1 MNRHLVLVSA
11 LSAGLMTAAT
21 MAQTA
26 APAVPSAPK
35 PAAVAEAAPQAV
47 PAKIAL
53 IAFEQAVFATNEGQ
67 QSVKD
72 VQAKYAPKK
81 AEIESLSKEVE
92 SLKKELQAAP
102 ATMTDTERSTKVKAI
117 DAKEKDLNR
126 EAEDAQTAYN
136 SDLQK
141 AYGQVARKVSEA
153 AKKYASDNGFTM
165 LMDVSSQASNIM
177 WIGPNIDVTKAVVDA
192 YNTSNPVAAAA
203 PAAAPAAHTATHPA
217 THAAARTTK
226 K

>member
-1 MNRHLVLVSA
+1 MNRHLILVSA
-11 LSAGLMTAAT
+11 LGAGLMTAAM

-26 APAVPSAPK
+26 APAVPSAPQ
-35 PAAVAEAAPQAV
+35 PAAAEAAPQAV

-67 QSVKD
+67 HAVQD
-72 VQAKYAPKK
+72 VQKKYAPKK
-81 AEIESLSKEVE
+81 AEIDSLSKEVDT
-92 SLKKELQAAP
+92 LKKQLQAAP
-102 ATMTDTERSTKVKAI
+102 TTMTDEERSTKVKAI

-136 SDLQK
+136 ADLQQ
-141 AYGQVARKVSEA
+141 AYGKVAQKVSVT

-177 WIGPNIDVTKAVVDA
+177 WIGPNIDVTKAVVEA
-192 YNTSNPVAAAA
+192 YNASSPVAAAA
-203 PAAAPAAHTATHPA
+203 PAAPAAHTTHPA
-217 THAAARTTK
+217 STHSTTTK

>member
-1 MNRHLVLVSA
+1 MNRHLILVSA
-11 LSAGLMTAAT
+11 LGAGLMTAAT

-26 APAVPSAPK
+26 APAVPSAPE
-35 PAAVAEAAPQAV
+35 PAAAAQAAPQAV

-67 QSVKD
+67 HAVQD
-72 VQAKYAPKK
+72 VQKKYAPKK
-81 AEIESLSKEVE
+81 AEIDSLSKEVDT
-92 SLKKELQAAP
+92 LKKQLQAAP
-102 ATMTDTERSTKVKAI
+102 ATMTDEERSTKVKAI

-136 SDLQK
+136 ADLQQ
-141 AYGQVARKVSEA
+141 AYGKVAQKVSVT

-192 YNTSNPVAAAA
+192 YNASSPVAAAA
-203 PAAAPAAHTATHPA
+203 PAAPAAHTTHPA
-217 THAAARTTK
+217 AAHSTTTK

>member
-11 LSAGLMTAAT
+11 LGAGLMTAAM

-26 APAVPSAPK
+26 APAVPSAPQ
-35 PAAVAEAAPQAV
+35 PAAAAAAAPQAI

-53 IAFEQAVFATNEGQ
+53 IEFEQAVFLTNEGQ
-67 QSVKD
+67 QAVKSV
-72 VQAKYAPKK
+72 QTKYAPKK
-81 AEIESLSKEVE
+81 AEIESLSKEVDT
-92 SLKKELQAAP
+92 LKKELQAAP
-102 ATMTDTERSTKVKAI
+102 KTMTDEDRSTKVKAI

-136 SDLQK
+136 ADLQQ
-141 AYGQVARKVSEA
+141 AYGKVAQKVSVA
-153 AKKYASDNGFTM
+153 AKKYAADNGFTM

-192 YNTSNPVAAAA
+192 YNASNPAVAAT
-203 PAAAPAAHTATHPA
+203 PAAPAAHTAAHPA
-217 THAAARTTK
+217 AHSTTTRR
-226 K
+226 

>member
-1 MNRHLVLVSA
+1 MNRHLILVSA
-11 LSAGLMTAAT
+11 LGAGLMTAAM

-26 APAVPSAPK
+26 APAVPSAPQ
-35 PAAVAEAAPQAV
+35 PAAAEAAPQAV

-67 QSVKD
+67 HAVQD
-72 VQAKYAPKK
+72 VQKKYAPKK
-81 AEIESLSKEVE
+81 AEIDSLSKEVDT
-92 SLKKELQAAP
+92 LKKQLQAAP
-102 ATMTDTERSTKVKAI
+102 TTITDEERSTKVKAI

-136 SDLQK
+136 ADLQQ
-141 AYGQVARKVSEA
+141 AYGKVAQKVSVT

-177 WIGPNIDVTKAVVDA
+177 WIGPNIDVTKAVVEA
-192 YNTSNPVAAAA
+192 YNASSPVAAAA
-203 PAAAPAAHTATHPA
+203 PAAPAAHTTHPA
-217 THAAARTTK
+217 STHSTTTK

>member
-1 MNRHLVLVSA
+1 MNRHLILVSA
-11 LSAGLMTAAT
+11 LGAGLMTAAM

-26 APAVPSAPK
+26 APAVPSAPQ
-35 PAAVAEAAPQAV
+35 PAAAEAAPQAV

-67 QSVKD
+67 HAVQD
-72 VQAKYAPKK
+72 VQKKYAPKK
-81 AEIESLSKEVE
+81 AEIDSLSKEVDT
-92 SLKKELQAAP
+92 LKKQLQAAP
-102 ATMTDTERSTKVKAI
+102 TTMTDEERSTKVKAI

-136 SDLQK
+136 ADLQQ
-141 AYGQVARKVSEA
+141 AYGKVAQKVSVT

-177 WIGPNIDVTKAVVDA
+177 WIGPNIDVTKAVVEA
-192 YNTSNPVAAAA
+192 YNASSPVAAAA
-203 PAAAPAAHTATHPA
+203 PAAPAAHTPHPA
-217 THAAARTTK
+217 STHSTTTK